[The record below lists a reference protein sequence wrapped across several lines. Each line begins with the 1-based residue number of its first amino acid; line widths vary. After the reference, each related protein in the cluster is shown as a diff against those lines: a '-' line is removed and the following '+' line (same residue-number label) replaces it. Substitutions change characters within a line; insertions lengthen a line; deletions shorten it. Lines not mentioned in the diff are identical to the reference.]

1 MMMGVVSSDL
11 FLRYLLENYLN
22 IIIIMS
28 VSCDSITVVSLSDFS
43 NRGKVSEQK
52 PLNINTEI
60 QK

>member
-1 MMMGVVSSDL
+1 
-11 FLRYLLENYLN
+11 LN

-28 VSCDSITVVSLSDFS
+28 VSCDSITAASLSDFS
-43 NRGKVSEQK
+43 YRGKVSEQK